1 MKRIEKWS
9 IGIGVLTLAVMLS
22 IVGAPKRGQALQ
34 AMNVK
39 EVTAVSKSKTK
50 IQVKWKLRK
59 DIKNKVSQIRIYR
72 TTKVKKDI
80 YNRKNFKKIATLSGK
95 KKSYIDKVKFN
106 KNYAYEVVAYQ
117 KKGKK
122 YKEIG
127 SDRCYAYSGVAK
139 AVWYEYSFCDAMTTP
154 KMIPINA
161 SVDGLGF
168 RPDGFQIYRSTDG
181 KKFKKLKTVKK
192 KSWLLEY
199 NDQTVQSNVT
209 YYYKI
214 RAFRTIGKKKYY
226 GAFSDVER
234 HSAVN
239 YKGKYSV
246 KLLSKEGDAIPSL
259 TVCLTSDAGNGDLVL
274 EKGLFYGCWGY
285 LDLDDARVALDL
297 TQYSYDGKNWH
308 YLKDKATVVKP
319 GQSIYLKFEYE
330 NGKPFA
336 FHIGKTVAEITG
348 CLVGYDHND
357 LCYLL
362 SIDFKKME
370 AIVQINGEM
379 YH

>member
-1 MKRIEKWS
+1 MKRIKKWS
-9 IGIGVLTLAVMLS
+9 IGMGLLTLAVMLS
-22 IVGAPKRGQALQ
+22 IVGAPKKGQ

-39 EVTAVSKSKTK
+39 EVTAVNKSKTK
-50 IQVKWKLRK
+50 IQVKWKLKKKIR
-59 DIKNKVSQIRIYR
+59 NKVSQIRIYR
-72 TTKVKKDI
+72 TTKVNKDLTD
-80 YNRKNFKKIATLSGK
+80 RKNLTKIATLSGK

-127 SDRCYAYSGVAK
+127 SERCYAYSGVAK
-139 AVWYEYSFCDAMTTP
+139 TVWDEYSFCDAMTTP
-154 KMIPINA
+154 KMIPIKV
-161 SVDGLGF
+161 SMGGLGF

-181 KKFKKLKTVKK
+181 KNFKKLKTIQK
-192 KSWLLEY
+192 KSWLLSY
-199 NDQTVQSNVT
+199 KDQTVQSHGT
-209 YYYKI
+209 YYYKV

-226 GAFSDVER
+226 GAFSPVEK

-239 YKGKYSV
+239 YIGKYSV
-246 KLLSKEGDAIPSL
+246 KLISEEGNAVPSL

-274 EKGLFYGCWGY
+274 EKECWGQ
-285 LDLDDARVALDL
+285 LCVDDSKSVTLNL
-297 TQYSYDGKNWH
+297 SQYSYDGKTW
-308 YLKDKATVVKP
+308 YSLTDKQAVVKP

-336 FHIGKTVAEITG
+336 FNIGKTVTQIEDCNA
-348 CLVGYDHND
+348 GYANND
-357 LCYLL
+357 LAYLL
-362 SIDFKKME
+362 TIDFMKRE
-370 AIVQINGEM
+370 ASVCVNKEM